1 MLYKGFVAGLMFVT
15 AIALLFTLKNHDQL
29 AEFSEAYLLESKHRI
44 LSALVDH
51 LLHLSPKTLRLSGFG
66 ALAYSGVTIVEAV
79 GLWYRKLWA
88 ELLVII
94 LVGTSVPFELYELA
108 HGFSLTKSLV
118 LGVNLAVL
126 IYLIQQ
132 FRKQRLQHP
141 TKSVNREAGDKDAGE
156 E

>member
-1 MLYKGFVAGLMFVT
+1 MSNQRPLGLIAIVLYKCFVAGLLLTT

-29 AEFSEAYLLESKHRI
+29 ADFSEAYLLESKHRI

-51 LLHLSPKTLRLSGFG
+51 LLNLSSKTLRLSGFG

-88 ELLVII
+88 EWLVTI
-94 LVGTSVPFELYELA
+94 LVGTSVPFELYELV
-108 HGFSLTKSLV
+108 HGFSLLKVLV

-126 IYLIQQ
+126 FYLIQQ
-132 FRKQRLQHP
+132 LRKQYAKHSSQ
-141 TKSVNREAGDKDAGE
+141 
-156 E
+156 